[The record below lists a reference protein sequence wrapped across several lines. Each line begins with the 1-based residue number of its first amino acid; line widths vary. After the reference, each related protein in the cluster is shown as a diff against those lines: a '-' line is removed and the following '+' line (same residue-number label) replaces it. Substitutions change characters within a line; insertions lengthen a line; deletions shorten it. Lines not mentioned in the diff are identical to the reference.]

1 MNDLIK
7 RLDEWIPTVNIDR
20 PSMHKAYNLII
31 DCRAEIER
39 LSEELEEMKQSHHE
53 IRARGQK

>member
-20 PSMHKAYNLII
+20 PSMQIAYNLII
-31 DCRAEIER
+31 DCLAEIES
-39 LSEELEEMKQSHHE
+39 LSEELEEMKQSHLDW
-53 IRARGQK
+53 ID